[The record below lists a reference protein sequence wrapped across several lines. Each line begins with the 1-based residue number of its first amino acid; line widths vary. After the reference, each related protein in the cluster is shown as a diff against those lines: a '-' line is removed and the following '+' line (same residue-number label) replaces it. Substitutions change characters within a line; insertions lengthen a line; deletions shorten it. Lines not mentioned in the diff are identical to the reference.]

1 MNILIVCPRL
11 CHGGAERVA
20 VCLANGFVDRGH
32 NVKFMADLFEE
43 QTYTLDNRVK
53 LVNLIST
60 NDSKKNGEDPSR
72 KLEKNLYDTEHTNNR
87 WENYLENI
95 IKK

>member
-20 VCLANGFVDRGH
+20 VCLANGFVDCGH
-32 NVKFMADLFEE
+32 NVRFMADLFEE

-60 NDSKKNGEDPSR
+60 NDSK
-72 KLEKNLYDTEHTNNR
+72 
-87 WENYLENI
+87 
-95 IKK
+95 IKKMGGSLKKVRKESL

>member
-60 NDSKKNGEDPSR
+60 NDSKKKWGGSLKKVR
-72 KLEKNLYDTEHTNNR
+72 KESL
-87 WENYLENI
+87 
-95 IKK
+95 